1 MDEKCT
7 CTYLRVRN
15 KKLIRTEKDGSGE
28 AYIEL
33 NENGEW
39 EFSLWLKKEMGT
51 FFITFPHYYDELD
64 KEKEL
69 SDEIKKQG
77 IFNEHQKLY
86 YFRVTE
92 QQYNELSENYEK
104 SVNE

>member
-1 MDEKCT
+1 MELCNT
-7 CTYLRVRN
+7 WVQIVHFILRQF
-15 KKLIRTEKDGSGE
+15 L
-28 AYIEL
+28 
-33 NENGEW
+33 
-39 EFSLWLKKEMGT
+39 SLWLKKEMGT
-51 FFITFPHYYDELD
+51 FFITFPHYYDELN

-69 SDEIKKQG
+69 SDEIRKQG
-77 IFNEHQKLY
+77 FFNEHQKLY